1 MRRPFVVVSVLAMLV
16 GCDSSN
22 PTRPDTAARVT
33 GIGIT
38 GDSKFTDLN
47 QVHSLTAMA
56 QLAGASPRDI
66 TGEATW
72 QSSDAVVA
80 TVSPRGE
87 VKSVGFGAA
96 TITAIYQGHQ
106 AVTEVV
112 VVVTDTTA
120 QLAGPYRLVI
130 SAKCQ
135 VPDWA
140 QRREYDSI
148 IARAVDRSWV
158 LAVEQQQQPRRQF
171 EFVASQT
178 SVTIDFPTQL
188 SYGDYGQEVPTFYD
202 LIDDQRVFT
211 VQGTGIGTLHGTS
224 VSGTISGR
232 IGVQDFARGTIT
244 TCVDAD
250 FSVTRQ

>member
-1 MRRPFVVVSVLAMLV
+1 MRRPFVVVSVLAMLI

-22 PTRPDTAARVT
+22 PTRPDAAARVT

-66 TGEATW
+66 TAEATW

-80 TVSPRGE
+80 TVSPLGE
-87 VKSVGFGAA
+87 VRSVGFGAA

-106 AVTEVV
+106 AVLEIVV
-112 VVVTDTTA
+112 VVSDTTA

-135 VPDWA
+135 TPDWA

-148 IARAVDRSWV
+148 VARAVDRSWV
-158 LAVEQQQQPRRQF
+158 LTVEQPQQRQF

-178 SVTIDFPTQL
+178 SVRIDFPTQL

-211 VQGTGIGTLHGTS
+211 VQGTGIGTLHGIS

-232 IGVQDFARGTIT
+232 IGAQDFAMGTIT

-250 FSVTRQ
+250 FSLTRQ